1 MKVLIT
7 GTARGIGRACALR
20 YLEAGHEVVG
30 FDIRESTVF
39 SDRYTHYIVDI
50 TKELPEIGKRIPEM
64 ISGPYYK
71 GVWSIEM
78 GRKILHFSCECLE
91 QHSRVVRR
99 KLNHDVIV
107 LLESNGYKL

>member
-1 MKVLIT
+1 MSKMNTWLTVELKIPSD
-7 GTARGIGRACALR
+7 IPLR
-20 YLEAGHEVVG
+20 DVEELLE
-30 FDIRESTVF
+30 
-39 SDRYTHYIVDI
+39 
-50 TKELPEIGKRIPEM
+50 KELPEIGKRIPEM